1 MKNIPLKIFIMV
13 LIAGIV
19 GISGMV
25 ILKNDIGNLSD
36 GYREITYEY
45 SENKRYTLEIRTL
58 LYKHQALVANH
69 TAADSE
75 EKYSEYET
83 AAENTENRL
92 R

>member
-58 LYKHQALVANH
+58 LYKHQQ
-69 TAADSE
+69 SP
-75 EKYSEYET
+75 
-83 AAENTENRL
+83 
-92 R
+92 

>member
-1 MKNIPLKIFIMV
+1 MV

-69 TAADSE
+69 DGGGFGGKNTPSTKRRRRIRRTVSAICSM
-75 EKYSEYET
+75 SL
-83 AAENTENRL
+83 AAE
-92 R
+92 

>member
-1 MKNIPLKIFIMV
+1 MV

-75 EKYSEYET
+75 EKILRVRNGGGEYGEQSP
-83 AAENTENRL
+83 RYV

>member
-1 MKNIPLKIFIMV
+1 MV

-58 LYKHQALVANH
+58 LYKQGRLVMPL
-69 TAADSE
+69 TIVSRSSCKSVPSGFRAAIVVP
-75 EKYSEYET
+75 KT
-83 AAENTENRL
+83 FVGVQ
-92 R
+92 